1 MDKVLEQII
10 QDSVGLIWEIAK
22 KFYGV
27 EKSDL
32 YQAGVLGVI
41 KAYQN
46 YHNDGTTKFSTYA
59 YKYIYGEMYMVA
71 NSKSIKVSKD
81 VIKFNQMIERGR
93 NMLAQKIMRMPSN
106 KELADY
112 LEIPLEKLEQGILY
126 AKTVLSID
134 NDTEEE
140 RSLHEVVA
148 MPESISELDRLLLSD
163 SISTLNLLEQDIIE
177 SRYYEDLTQSE
188 TAKKLGITQVMV
200 SRYETKSLAKM
211 RKYMYM

>member
-1 MDKVLEQII
+1 MDKVLEQVIE
-10 QDSVGLIWEIAK
+10 DSVGLIWEISK

-46 YHNDGTTKFSTYA
+46 YHSDGTTKFSTYA

-71 NSKSIKVSKD
+71 NSKSIKLSKD
-81 VIKFNQMIERGR
+81 VIKLVHMIERGR
-93 NMLAQKIMRMPSN
+93 NMLAQKIMHIPSN
-106 KELADY
+106 RELADY
-112 LEIPLEKLEQGILY
+112 LEMPVQKIEQALQY
-126 AKTVLSID
+126 AGTVLSLD
-134 NDTEEE
+134 NDSDEE
-140 RSLHEVVA
+140 RSLHETIALPQSV
-148 MPESISELDRLLLSD
+148 SELDRLLLND
-163 SISTLNLLEQDIIE
+163 SINTLNPLEQDIIE

-200 SRYETKSLAKM
+200 SRYETKSLAKL
-211 RKYMYM
+211 REYMYM